1 MPKYSKGKTTVDKK
15 TGKKTMHGSEKEAKK
30 AAKDSYKKPKR
41 TRLGY

>member
-15 TGKKTMHGSEKEAKK
+15 TGNKTMHGSKEEAKK
-30 AAKDSYKKPKR
+30 VAKNSYSKPKR